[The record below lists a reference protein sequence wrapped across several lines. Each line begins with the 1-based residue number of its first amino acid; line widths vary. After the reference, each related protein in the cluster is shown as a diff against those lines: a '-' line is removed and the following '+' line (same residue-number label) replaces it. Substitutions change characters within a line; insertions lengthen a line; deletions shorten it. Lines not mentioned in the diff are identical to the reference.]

1 MSDLAVA
8 LGLVLVIEG
17 SLWALAPRFGR
28 KMLEATAEVPETQL
42 RLAGTLAVASGVL
55 LIWIMRG

>member
-8 LGLVLVIEG
+8 FGLVLVIEG

-28 KMLEATAEVPETQL
+28 KMLEATADIPEASL
-42 RLAGTLAVASGVL
+42 RLPEL
-55 LIWIMRG
+55 LQLPRAWS

>member
-8 LGLVLVIEG
+8 FGLVLVIEG

-28 KMLEATAEVPETQL
+28 KMLEATADIPEASL
-42 RLAGTLAVASGVL
+42 RLAGTLAVASGVV
-55 LIWIMRG
+55 LIWLIRG

>member
-8 LGLVLVIEG
+8 IGLVLVIEG

-28 KMLEATAEVPETQL
+28 KMLDATADIPESSL
-42 RLAGTLAVASGVL
+42 RLGGAFAVAVGVVVIW
-55 LIWIMRG
+55 LIRG

>member
-8 LGLVLVIEG
+8 IGLVLVIEG

-28 KMLEATAEVPETQL
+28 KMLDATADIPESSL
-42 RLAGTLAVASGVL
+42 RLGGALAVAVGVVVIW
-55 LIWIMRG
+55 LIRG